1 MAVIKKIGLEKVMI
15 LTKQKHEM
23 RNNKQHGFVLIMALV
38 LLAVMTLIG
47 VSSMNSANMELR
59 SMSNAQH
66 HQRAFSGGQSV
77 LEYII
82 SAGAV
87 RSDNSLSL
95 DFQDSAAGAQPV
107 STSVGGVANTGSLT
121 YVGCTVGVGSSLE
134 EGKGFSYNFF
144 NSLGRGVNN
153 AKAKAVS
160 IQNQG
165 VRFPAASC
173 PKI

>member
-1 MAVIKKIGLEKVMI
+1 MI

-82 SAGAV
+82 SAGAI
-87 RSDNSLSL
+87 RSDNGLSL
-95 DFQDSAAGAQPV
+95 NFQTTDVAAQPV
-107 STSVGGVANTGSLT
+107 STMVAGVANTGSLT
-121 YVGCTVGVGSSLE
+121 YAGCTVGVGSSMQK
-134 EGKGFSYNFF
+134 GKGFSYNFF
-144 NSLGRGVNN
+144 NSLGTGVNSAQ
-153 AKAKAVS
+153 AKSVS

-165 VRFPAASC
+165 VRFPAAAC
-173 PKI
+173 PEI

>member
-1 MAVIKKIGLEKVMI
+1 MI
-15 LTKQKHEM
+15 LTKQKHGM
-23 RNNKQHGFVLIMALV
+23 RSNKQHGFVLVIALI

-59 SMSNAQH
+59 SMANAQQ

-82 SAGAV
+82 STGAV
-87 RSDNSLSL
+87 RSDNGLAL
-95 DFQDSAAGAQPV
+95 DFQDSTLGSQPV
-107 STSVGGVANTGSLT
+107 STSIAGVANTGSLT
-121 YVGCTVGVGSSLE
+121 YVGCTVGVGSSLVA
-134 EGKGFSYNFF
+134 GKGFSYNFF
-144 NSLGRGVNN
+144 NSLGTGVNN
-153 AKAKAVS
+153 VQAKAVS

-165 VRFPAASC
+165 VRFPAAAC

>member
-1 MAVIKKIGLEKVMI
+1 MI
-15 LTKQKHEM
+15 LTKQKHGM
-23 RNNKQHGFVLIMALV
+23 RNNKQHGFVLIMALI

-59 SMSNAQH
+59 SMANAQH

-87 RSDNSLSL
+87 LSGTTTPL
-95 DFQDSAAGAQPV
+95 DFQDTALAPQPV
-107 STSVGGVANTGSLT
+107 TTTVGGVNNTGSLT
-121 YVGCTVGVGSSLE
+121 FVGCTVGVGSSLVA
-134 EGKGFSYNFF
+134 GKGFSYNFF
-144 NSLGRGVNN
+144 NSLATGVNN
-153 AKAKAVS
+153 AQAKAVS

-165 VRFPAASC
+165 VRFPAAAC
-173 PKI
+173 PKIPSTP